1 MAIYNDVLYWTED
14 MGTSLFSVSL
24 WSSQE
29 ETIVLHDI
37 IPLSSIVI
45 WNPELTGKQKN
56 TLTKFVFECQTMQV
70 LKVCK
75 MILIYIHLT
84 KIYSNPAVLSIL

>member
-14 MGTSLFSVSL
+14 SGTSLFFVSL
-24 WSSQE
+24 RNNQE

-45 WNPELTGKQKN
+45 WNPKLTGKQKK
-56 TLTKFVFECQTMQV
+56 L
-70 LKVCK
+70 
-75 MILIYIHLT
+75 
-84 KIYSNPAVLSIL
+84 

>member
-14 MGTSLFSVSL
+14 SGASLFSVSL
-24 WSSQE
+24 RNNQE

-45 WNPELTGKQKN
+45 WNPKLTGKQKK
-56 TLTKFVFECQTMQV
+56 L
-70 LKVCK
+70 
-75 MILIYIHLT
+75 
-84 KIYSNPAVLSIL
+84 

>member
-45 WNPELTGKQKN
+45 WNPELTGKQK
-56 TLTKFVFECQTMQV
+56 TL
-70 LKVCK
+70 
-75 MILIYIHLT
+75 
-84 KIYSNPAVLSIL
+84 

>member
-14 MGTSLFSVSL
+14 SGTSLFYVSL
-24 WSSQE
+24 RNNQE

-45 WNPELTGKQKN
+45 WNPKLTGKQKE
-56 TLTKFVFECQTMQV
+56 TLTKFIF
-70 LKVCK
+70 
-75 MILIYIHLT
+75 
-84 KIYSNPAVLSIL
+84 

>member
-14 MGTSLFSVSL
+14 SGTSLFSVSL
-24 WSSQE
+24 RNNQE

-45 WNPELTGKQKN
+45 WNPKLTGKQKKK
-56 TLTKFVFECQTMQV
+56 L
-70 LKVCK
+70 
-75 MILIYIHLT
+75 
-84 KIYSNPAVLSIL
+84 

>member
-24 WSSQE
+24 RSSQE

-56 TLTKFVFECQTMQV
+56 TLTKLVFECQTMQV
-70 LKVCK
+70 LKS
-75 MILIYIHLT
+75 L
-84 KIYSNPAVLSIL
+84 

>member
-14 MGTSLFSVSL
+14 SGTSLFSVSL
-24 WSSQE
+24 RNNQE

-45 WNPELTGKQKN
+45 WNPKLTGKPKK
-56 TLTKFVFECQTMQV
+56 TLTKFIF
-70 LKVCK
+70 
-75 MILIYIHLT
+75 
-84 KIYSNPAVLSIL
+84 

>member
-56 TLTKFVFECQTMQV
+56 TLTKLVFECQTMQV
-70 LKVCK
+70 LKS
-75 MILIYIHLT
+75 L
-84 KIYSNPAVLSIL
+84 

>member
-14 MGTSLFSVSL
+14 SGTSLFSVSL
-24 WSSQE
+24 RNNQE

-45 WNPELTGKQKN
+45 WNPKLTGKQKE
-56 TLTKFVFECQTMQV
+56 TLTKFIF
-70 LKVCK
+70 
-75 MILIYIHLT
+75 
-84 KIYSNPAVLSIL
+84 